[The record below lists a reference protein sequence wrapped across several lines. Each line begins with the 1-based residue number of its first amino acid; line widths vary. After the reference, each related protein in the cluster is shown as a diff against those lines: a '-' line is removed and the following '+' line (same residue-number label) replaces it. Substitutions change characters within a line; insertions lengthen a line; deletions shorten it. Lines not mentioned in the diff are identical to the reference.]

1 MSREKPLT
9 KPVRNDKLKAAL
21 SGYQAEV
28 RLPPT
33 RARLYREA
41 GATSLKHAIIVTGGK
56 QYRVAE
62 GDVIFVEK
70 LDVEAGETVKFDRVL
85 AVIDEDKAVF
95 GTPVVENAV
104 VSGNV
109 VKNGK
114 SKKIRVYKMKP
125 KKGYRRSQGH
135 RQPYTKVEITK
146 IEA

>member
-1 MSREKPLT
+1 
-9 KPVRNDKLKAAL
+9 L

-28 RLPPT
+28 RLLPT

>member
-1 MSREKPLT
+1 M
-9 KPVRNDKLKAAL
+9 

-70 LDVEAGETVKFDRVL
+70 LDVEAGEAVKFDRVL
-85 AVIDEDKAVF
+85 AVIDEDKAVL

-125 KKGYRRSQGH
+125 KKGYRRTQGH

>member
-1 MSREKPLT
+1 M
-9 KPVRNDKLKAAL
+9 

-85 AVIDEDKAVF
+85 AVIDEDKAVI

-125 KKGYRRSQGH
+125 KKGYRRTQGH